1 MNILAYHRTI
11 VGGRAKLKSSL
22 KKLWYSDLFVK
33 LWVLVAV
40 DEERDNGSID
50 KSDKEYKL
58 ALFSNEATHKIL
70 FL

>member
-1 MNILAYHRTI
+1 
-11 VGGRAKLKSSL
+11 
-22 KKLWYSDLFVK
+22 
-33 LWVLVAV
+33 LVAV